1 MTHKKARRQAAGS
14 RRSLLP
20 IALIGGALVLAV
32 IAIGIGIMSADAGA
46 SGGGGRGPQLA
57 VNQEK
62 IDFGNLP
69 FDKTVR
75 AEFKVENTGDRNLT
89 LDVSTPIRVVEGC

>member
-1 MTHKKARRQAAGS
+1 MTHKKARRLVGVE
-14 RRSLLP
+14 RRSMLPVLL
-20 IALIGGALVLAV
+20 LGGALVLAV
-32 IAIGIGIMSADAGA
+32 LAIGLAVMSADAGN
-46 SGGGGRGPQLA
+46 GGGGSGPQLA
-57 VNQEK
+57 VNQDR

-75 AEFKVENTGDRNLT
+75 AEFKLENKGDRNLT

>member
-1 MTHKKARRQAAGS
+1 MTHKKARRQAAG
-14 RRSLLP
+14 RRSVLP
-20 IALIGGALVLAV
+20 ILLMGGALVLAV
-32 IAIGIGIMSADAGA
+32 IAVGVGIMSADGGNSS
-46 SGGGGRGPQLA
+46 SGGNGPQLA
-57 VNQEK
+57 VNQDK

-75 AEFKVENTGDRNLT
+75 AEFKLENKGDRNLV